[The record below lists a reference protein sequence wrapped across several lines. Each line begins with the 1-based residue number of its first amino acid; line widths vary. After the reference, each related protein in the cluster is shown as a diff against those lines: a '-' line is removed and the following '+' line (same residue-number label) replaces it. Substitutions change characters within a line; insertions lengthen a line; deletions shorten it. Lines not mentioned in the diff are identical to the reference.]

1 MNIGN
6 RKNISTINEYETRLS
21 DLYEEYYDKIARY
34 VYVHISNKEE
44 AEDIAGEVFL
54 KALQSL
60 ESYREQGVPM
70 QGWLFRIAH
79 NLTVDYLRKMN
90 KRRTVPID
98 SVVLQGNDNP
108 ANTAEKNIEFERVS
122 EAMQELTTEQREV
135 INLRFFGGL
144 TSKEV
149 GGVLG
154 KSDGAVRE
162 MQRAAIEK
170 LRGIMGVER

>member
-6 RKNISTINEYETRLS
+6 SKNRSTIDEYENRLAG
-21 DLYEEYYDKIARY
+21 LYEEYYDKLAHY
-34 VYVHISNKEE
+34 VYVHIGNKEE

-54 KALQSL
+54 KALKSL
-60 ESYREQGVPM
+60 KSYKEQGIPM

-79 NLTVDYLRKMN
+79 NLTVDYIRKAD

-98 SVVLQGNDNP
+98 SVILTGEDNP
-108 ANTAEKNIEFERVS
+108 VDAAEKNIEFERVT
-122 EAMQELTTEQREV
+122 EAMKELTIEQREV

-149 GGVLG
+149 GDILS

>member
-1 MNIGN
+1 
-6 RKNISTINEYETRLS
+6 
-21 DLYEEYYDKIARY
+21 
-34 VYVHISNKEE
+34 
-44 AEDIAGEVFL
+44 
-54 KALQSL
+54 
-60 ESYREQGVPM
+60 M

-79 NLTVDYLRKMN
+79 NLTIDYLRKMD

-108 ANTAEKNIEFERVS
+108 ANTAEEKIDFERVS
-122 EAMQELTTEQREV
+122 EAMKQLTTEQREV

-170 LRGIMGVER
+170 LRGIIGVEND

>member
-1 MNIGN
+1 
-6 RKNISTINEYETRLS
+6 
-21 DLYEEYYDKIARY
+21 
-34 VYVHISNKEE
+34 
-44 AEDIAGEVFL
+44 
-54 KALQSL
+54 
-60 ESYREQGVPM
+60 M

-79 NLTVDYLRKMN
+79 NLTVDYLRKMD

-98 SVVLQGNDNP
+98 SVVLYGNDNP
-108 ANTAEKNIEFERVS
+108 VDTAEKNIEFERVT
-122 EAMQELTTEQREV
+122 EAMKQLTAEQTEV
-135 INLRFFGGL
+135 MNLRFFGGL
-144 TSKEV
+144 TSREV

>member
-6 RKNISTINEYETRLS
+6 RENIATIGEYETQLS
-21 DLYEEYYDKIARY
+21 GLYEEYYDKIARY
-34 VYVHISNKEE
+34 VYVHIGDKEE

-54 KALQSL
+54 KALKSL
-60 ESYREQGVPM
+60 KSYREQGVPM

-79 NLTVDYLRKMN
+79 NLTVDYIRKAD
-90 KRRTVPID
+90 RRKTVPID
-98 SVVLQGNDNP
+98 SVVLTANDNP
-108 ANTAEKNIEFERVS
+108 ADAAEKNIEFERVS
-122 EAMQELTTEQREV
+122 EAMTQLTMEQREV

-149 GGVLG
+149 GGILG

-170 LRGIMGVER
+170 IRGIMGVER